1 VGQNLHGHPAAIM
14 TFAATHAPAE
24 WSGFVGAGAFLQ
36 VTSDRDSPDLQLIYY
51 PDPSAQRI
59 DVYVIAAAPHSRGAM
74 TLRSGD
80 IRDCPAIDPRY
91 LDDPRDRDVL
101 REGVHVTR
109 RLLTHDAFAP
119 AGLVEAVPG
128 AGVSDPAQM

>member
-1 VGQNLHGHPAAIM
+1 
-14 TFAATHAPAE
+14 
-24 WSGFVGAGAFLQ
+24 
-36 VTSDRDSPDLQLIYY
+36 
-51 PDPSAQRI
+51 
-59 DVYVIAAAPHSRGAM
+59 M

-128 AGVSDPAQM
+128 AGVSDPAQMHYWLNRRVESALHLVGTCAMGTHSNAVVD